1 MDERPSYEKS
11 PINTFHFGLWKS
23 SYSGALS
30 PVAGA
35 EGLMH
40 LYAVERSVLTWSW
53 CDQNHIWLTMERKKL
68 YSVWRKCTLCQY
80 QSSFRANNLITKE
93 RKQQKPR
100 KASSFPGAWACQFVS
115 NSFWLEIYPVWSL
128 KVIQIFV
135 MMLAETKAWKDSGF
149 VEWISK
155 LSAWI

>member
-35 EGLMH
+35 EGLMQ

-53 CDQNHIWLTMERKKL
+53 CDQNHIWLTMERKNCIL
-68 YSVWRKCTLCQY
+68 YGENVL
-80 QSSFRANNLITKE
+80 
-93 RKQQKPR
+93 
-100 KASSFPGAWACQFVS
+100 FV
-115 NSFWLEIYPVWSL
+115 NTNQVLE
-128 KVIQIFV
+128 QI
-135 MMLAETKAWKDSGF
+135 
-149 VEWISK
+149 I
-155 LSAWI
+155 